1 MLTAASDDLGR
12 EIIVFSRRIG
22 DYLTVQ
28 QHIAR
33 LDKDSSGRISSGS
46 VTIEESVLPK
56 PHDFPPSGLRI
67 CFQVESFI
75 L

>member
-1 MLTAASDDLGR
+1 MRGVLTAASDDLGR

-28 QHIAR
+28 QHVAH
-33 LDKDSSGRISSGS
+33 LDKDSSGGISSGS

-56 PHDFPPSGLRI
+56 PNDFPPSGLRI
-67 CFQVESFI
+67 CFQV
-75 L
+75 